1 MFLFNALMAHMALY
15 SLLNVLLSFP
25 PLYLSAVVLL
35 NSKETQAEL
44 GWTSYPP
51 NGVSLLTCIFS
62 YCLYVCLFACS
73 LARLRSTAS
82 CSTAAPDL
90 FIPPLLPLHA
100 LYTFFPPSYLSF
112 PLFLTPCLRFSPGP
126 ELVIIINRWSH
137 SGLGYCSVQTCHTD
151 MLPRINGPPPPPY

>member
-90 FIPPLLPLHA
+90 FIPPLLPVHA
-100 LYTFFPPSYLSF
+100 LYTFFFPPPTYHSLSF
-112 PLFLTPCLRFSPGP
+112 SHLAFVSLPVQSSSLSLIDGPIPG
-126 ELVIIINRWSH
+126 
-137 SGLGYCSVQTCHTD
+137 
-151 MLPRINGPPPPPY
+151 